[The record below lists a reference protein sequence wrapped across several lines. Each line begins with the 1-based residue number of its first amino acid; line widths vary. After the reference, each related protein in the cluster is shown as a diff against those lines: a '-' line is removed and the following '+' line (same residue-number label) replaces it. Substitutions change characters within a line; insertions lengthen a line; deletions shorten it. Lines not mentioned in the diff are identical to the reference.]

1 MKSHYFISEIL
12 FVNLLFVFLQYFL
25 HSYSFLLHFSSSSL
39 PWSIPFLSFLY
50 QFLFLSSSL
59 PLFLNW
65 LSIIC
70 SFFFY
75 QFFFLLCFIT
85 FFSLRNILSYF
96 YQSSLY
102 LSSIFSSFFLPSFF
116 FLPYHFLS
124 SSLSLPIFFFFSHL
138 SIPLLPFFYQFLF
151 LLSFINSSSFIL
163 YSFSFFF
170 NNSSSFFP
178 SSIPVPLFLNCLFF
192 RLLSILF
199 HKYQI
204 LKWIVI

>member
-85 FFSLRNILSYF
+85 FFSLRNILLYF

-124 SSLSLPIFFFFSHL
+124 SSLSLPISFSFLIYQFLFFPSFINSFSSFPL
-138 SIPLLPFFYQFLF
+138 SIPLPLSFIPFPFFLIIPLPSFLHQFLF
-151 LLSFINSSSFIL
+151 LSSSIV
-163 YSFSFFF
+163 YSFVFCQFF
-170 NNSSSFFP
+170 SSNIKF
-178 SSIPVPLFLNCLFF
+178 
-192 RLLSILF
+192 
-199 HKYQI
+199 
-204 LKWIVI
+204 